1 MSLSGLDQRY
11 NNAKGGNV
19 DKGKINCIPR
29 CTGTKV
35 ISNSGTS

>member
-1 MSLSGLDQRY
+1 MNQRY

-19 DKGKINCIPR
+19 DKGKIKCFPH

-35 ISNSGTS
+35 TRIRRTS